1 MKARIVLTIVIVFS
15 ALIIVL
21 GVSAQEGS
29 HLTAASRNSSL
40 NNARWRQVNEDGF
53 GDINNHGITSLSSFK
68 NYLYAGT
75 ANDSAGG
82 AQLWRSVDGQ
92 TWTVIS
98 DNGLGDAD
106 NGIISDSIEFKG
118 MLYAGVGSEVDGGK
132 IYRTSNGTVWLQ
144 VTLPGFSPTNIEIVR
159 FAVFDGHIY
168 AGTYTGETP
177 THGAEIWRSS
187 TGNSGDWT
195 RVVSDGFD
203 SDVGNKY
210 IIALYVYNDYLYA
223 GTDNWSGMEIWRTN
237 NGSDWA
243 QVNLDGF
250 GDIFNWSVALEFFK
264 GYLYAGTYNYW
275 NSDNPGCELWRCIL
289 CDGTDWEHVAS
300 VKGFGDTEN
309 RSIRSLEVFKG
320 FLYAVTYNAT
330 SGIEVWRTQNGTSW
344 NQINLDGFG
353 DSQNRGPYW
362 DNSVTVFND
371 NLYVGTRKSTTGG
384 EIWLYLHNTVYL
396 PIAVRNP

>member
-1 MKARIVLTIVIVFS
+1 MKVRIGLTIVIVFS

-21 GVSAQEGS
+21 GVSAQERS

-53 GDINNHGITSLSSFK
+53 GDISNHAVASLSSFK

-75 ANDSAGG
+75 ANNSAGG
-82 AQLWRSVDGQ
+82 ANLWRSVDGQ
-92 TWTVIS
+92 SWTVVS
-98 DNGLGDAD
+98 NNGLGDAD
-106 NGIISDSIEFKG
+106 NGIISHSIEFKG
-118 MLYAGVGSEVDGGK
+118 MLYAGVGSVVDGGK
-132 IYRTSNGTVWLQ
+132 IYRTSNGTVWSQ

-223 GTDNWSGMEIWRTN
+223 GTDNWNGTEIWRTN
-237 NGSDWA
+237 NGMDWA

-250 GDIFNWSVALEFFK
+250 GDVFNWSVALEFFK
-264 GYLYAGTYNYW
+264 GYLYAGTYNYAT
-275 NSDNPGCELWRCIL
+275 SDNPGCELWRCIL
-289 CDGTDWEHVAS
+289 CDGSDWERITS

-309 RSIRSLEVFKG
+309 RSIRSLEIFKG
-320 FLYAVTYNAT
+320 FLYAVTHNKS
-330 SGIEVWRTQNGTSW
+330 SGIEVWRTHDGTNW
-344 NQINLDGFG
+344 VQVNRDGFG
-353 DSQNRGPYW
+353 DSSNYFLYF
-362 DNSVTVFND
+362 DNSVTAYKN
-371 NLYVGTRKSTTGG
+371 NLYVGTWNRTSGG
-384 EIWLYLHNTVYL
+384 ELWQSLYRNLL
-396 PIAVRNP
+396 PNVIR